1 MRAMLGSVPLVA
13 ALGSAGCVPVLTSP
27 EGTLDSSSVWVAPT
41 NGWPLAQPPADLEE
55 EGFSEGEV
63 PPDMR
68 LMDQNGQEV
77 SLWQFYG
84 SVVVVDVS
92 TMWCGPCKALAA
104 GVDETWLEY
113 KDQGFMYLTVL
124 PEDNVG
130 EIPDQADLNEWAT
143 TYEITAP
150 VLSDDQG
157 YSYIIEP
164 SGSYPTVMVLD
175 RDMRVAED
183 RVEPAE
189 DATVRTVVEAL
200 L

>member
-1 MRAMLGSVPLVA
+1 MRAMLGSLPLVV
-13 ALGSAGCVPVLTSP
+13 ALGGAGCVPVLTSP
-27 EGTLDSSSVWVAPT
+27 EGSLDSSSTWVAPT
-41 NGWPLAQPPADLEE
+41 NSWSLETPPTDLEE
-55 EGFSEGEV
+55 EGFGEGEV

-68 LMDQNGQEV
+68 LMDQHGQEV

-92 TMWCGPCKALAA
+92 TMWCGPCKEIA
-104 GVDETWLEY
+104 GHVDETW
-113 KDQGFMYLTVL
+113 KDYEQQGFMYLTVL

-130 EIPDQADLNEWAT
+130 EVPDQDDLNEWAT
-143 TYEITAP
+143 TFGITAP

-164 SGSYPTVMVLD
+164 NGSYPTLLVID

-189 DATVRTVVEAL
+189 DGTVRTIVEAL